1 MCGQLSSN
9 WLAALHKFGLSP
21 IHAVYGWWVVGEP
34 VTVCVWLRWG
44 CVVRVVRAAREVLPF
59 LFAQSGGAQFCG
71 CTQTCTTLVQ
81 VRVLLSSTLIHEKL
95 RRTAAGDDVTKIAC
109 MLLRRVFVDT
119 WSATACEKGRGAYCL
134 PLYRQ
139 LIIGSRECCRVSCV
153 PSFVCRVP
161 ATLVA
166 GFSLRPYHTVSNWV
180 LGCLGVVGPCE
191 VLLKAVSVN
200 LTSPI

>member
-1 MCGQLSSN
+1 
-9 WLAALHKFGLSP
+9 
-21 IHAVYGWWVVGEP
+21 VVGEP
-34 VTVCVWLRWG
+34 VTLCVWLRWG
-44 CVVRVVRAAREVLPF
+44 CVVRAAREVLPV

-81 VRVLLSSTLIHEKL
+81 VRVLLSSTLSHEKL
-95 RRTAAGDDVTKIAC
+95 RRTAAGDGVTKIAC
-109 MLLRRVFVDT
+109 MLLRTVFVDT

-139 LIIGSRECCRVSCV
+139 LIVGSRECCRVSCV

-166 GFSLRPYHTVSNWV
+166 GFSLRKLSIPNSVDLGFGVS
-180 LGCLGVVGPCE
+180 GCCRAL
-191 VLLKAVSVN
+191 
-200 LTSPI
+200 